1 MRGRRLR
8 FGGNSVKLPL
18 MIPRI
23 RGALRRLSLLM
34 FLLSGAASVAS
45 AAEGRLR
52 LAPSNPKVFEFR
64 GKATLLVTSA
74 EHYGSVLNLDFDYAV
89 YLDELKAH
97 GLNYTRIFS
106 GAYVELPGAFGI
118 EHNTLA
124 PAVGRF
130 LAPWARSDRPG
141 YANGGNKFDL
151 NKWDPAYFDRLND
164 FVQKASDR
172 GIVVEMTLF
181 SALYGEKGWTA
192 SPLYVNNNV
201 NGVGKLTNYKKVHSL
216 DNGDIL
222 PHQERLVA
230 KLVSSLSKFDNVLFE
245 LQNEPWADMPEHSG
259 NATRSNEASLAWQ
272 KRMATAI
279 RRAAGDGPAPLIA
292 QNISNRTAVIPS
304 PDPAVSVFHF
314 HYATPPMAVAE
325 NAHIA
330 RVISFDESGFDGSA
344 DATYRAQAWQF
355 ILAGGGLFNNL
366 DYSFAVKQEQ
376 GNAIQK
382 APGGGSRALRAQ
394 LGFLLRTMNG
404 FGDDLLAMQPGEGFI
419 KGGAPSGAR
428 ARSAPGRAYA
438 LYFGPEATS
447 QSPYLPANN
456 TQKPAPIL
464 LEMPFGSY
472 VAEWFDAVEGRSLA
486 RTALPHAGGLATIA
500 VPAGPGDRVL
510 RIVRQVGEVAFD
522 KLGKNSAVM
531 AIDSPNKSVH
541 AAVMLA
547 DLAGTPGYE
556 PGRKLYY
563 RVEQGAGAERT
574 LVLPWS
580 PLGLMR
586 ADADFVHG
594 LEFVSRASKTVRDK
608 YTLKSG
614 KKLEHDVSATEG
626 TFVVRGR
633 NGEKLAVDLRAYD
646 EGAAVRYRFVDTK
659 PGLFQITGEATG
671 FRVPTSA
678 TAYMTEHDEADQY
691 HPAYENHW
699 RVGISAGTSS
709 GKKAGWSFPALFRL
723 GEGRDARWAL
733 LSEAGLDRNYLGA
746 RLASNAPGGLYQIR
760 FPDPLEGEAI
770 APVLPS
776 ATLPWT
782 MPWRLVITGKGLG
795 SVVESN
801 LVTHLAAPSRIR
813 DTKWIAPGRSSWSW
827 WSETSSPRK
836 YDRLAAFVDIAAE
849 MGWEYSL
856 VDANWD
862 TMEGGDWK
870 KLADYAR
877 TKKVRLLMWY
887 NSGGA
892 NNIVTERPRDRM
904 FERDK
909 RRAEFKRISE
919 AGIAGIKV
927 DFFQS
932 DKQAQIDQYLG
943 ILEDAAEFKILVNF
957 HGCTLPRGW
966 ARTYPNLMSHEAVRG
981 GETYLFGKDFSAT
994 APAHNTVLAF
1004 TRNVVGG
1011 MDYTPVTFSD
1021 NKFPHITTNAHE
1033 LALSVVF
1040 EAGVLHLADGVES
1053 YRNLPAAPKAFLK
1066 SVPTTWDETRY
1077 LDGEPGKLAV
1087 LARRKGKVWIV
1098 AGINGEATAKTLSVA
1113 LPFLGKGSYQATVI
1127 ADGDSD
1133 RSFKDTTAKVSA
1145 TEAIPVA
1152 VRGNGGFVIRIDP

>member
-1 MRGRRLR
+1 
-8 FGGNSVKLPL
+8 
-18 MIPRI
+18 
-23 RGALRRLSLLM
+23 M
-34 FLLSGAASVAS
+34 FLLTGIAGVAS

-52 LAPSNPKVFEFR
+52 LAPTNSKVFEFR
-64 GKATLLVTSA
+64 GKPTLLVTSA
-74 EHYGSVLNLDFDYAV
+74 EHYGSVLNLDFDYTT

-118 EHNTLA
+118 ERNTLA
-124 PAVGRF
+124 PAPGRF
-130 LAPWARSDRPG
+130 LAPWSRSDRAG

-151 NKWDPAYFDRLND
+151 SKWDPAYFERLGD

-216 DNGDIL
+216 DNGDL
-222 PHQERLVA
+222 LAHQERLVA
-230 KLVSSLSKFDNVLFE
+230 KLVSALSKFDNVLFE
-245 LQNEPWADMPEHSG
+245 LQNEPWADMAEHSG
-259 NATRSNEASLAWQ
+259 NATRANEASLAWQ
-272 KRMATAI
+272 RRMAIAI
-279 RRAAGDGPAPLIA
+279 GRSAGDGPAPLIA
-292 QNISNRTAVIPS
+292 QNVTNRTAVVLS

-314 HYATPPMAVAE
+314 HYATPPLAVAE

-330 RVISFDESGFDGSA
+330 RVIGFDESGFNGSA
-344 DATYRAQAWQF
+344 DATYRAEAWQF

-366 DYSFAVKQEQ
+366 DYSFAVKHEQ
-376 GNAIQK
+376 GTAVQK
-382 APGGGSRALRAQ
+382 APGGGSRALREQ

-404 FGDDLLAMQPGEGFI
+404 FGDDLLAMQPGEGFV

-428 ARSAPGRAYA
+428 ARFAPGRAYV
-438 LYFGPEATS
+438 LYVGPDATT
-447 QSPYLPANN
+447 QAPYLPANN
-456 TQKPAPIL
+456 TQKPAPIS
-464 LEMPFGSY
+464 LELPFGSY
-472 VAEWFDAVEGRSLA
+472 AAEWFDAAAGRSLM
-486 RTALPHAGGLATIA
+486 RTELQHGGGLVAIA

-510 RIVRQVGEVAFD
+510 RIVRQTSAVVLE
-522 KLGKNSAVM
+522 KLGKGYPVM
-531 AIDSPNKSVH
+531 AIASPNKSVYT
-541 AAVMLA
+541 AVILA
-547 DLAGTPGYE
+547 DLAGTPGYTA
-556 PGRKLYY
+556 GRKLYY
-563 RVEQGAGAERT
+563 RVEQGLGAER
-574 LVLPWS
+574 LVVLPWS

-586 ADADFVHG
+586 ADADFVND
-594 LEFVSRASKTVRDK
+594 LEFVSQSHKTVRDR
-608 YTLKSG
+608 YSLKSG

-633 NGEKLAVDLRAYD
+633 SGEKLAVDLRAYD
-646 EGAAVRYRFVDTK
+646 EGAAVRYRFGESK
-659 PGLFQITGEATG
+659 PGLFQVTGETTGFQLPVNATG
-671 FRVPTSA
+671 F
-678 TAYMTEHDEADQY
+678 MTEHDEADQY
-691 HPAYENHW
+691 HPAYENQW
-699 RVGISAGTSS
+699 RLGLAAGTPST
-709 GKKAGWSFPALFRL
+709 KKAGWSFPALFRL

-733 LSEAGLDRNYLGA
+733 LSEAGLDRSYLGS
-746 RLASNAPGGLYQIR
+746 RLSSDAPGGLYQIR
-760 FPDPLEGEAI
+760 FPDALEGEAI

-782 MPWRLVITGKGLG
+782 MPWRLVITGKGL
-795 SVVESN
+795 SSIVESN

-813 DTKWIAPGRSSWSW
+813 DTKWIVPGRSSWSW

-836 YDRLAAFVDIAAE
+836 YDRLVAFVDLAAE

-870 KLADYAR
+870 KLTDYAR
-877 TKKVRLLMWY
+877 TKKVRLLLWY
-887 NSGGA
+887 NSGGP
-892 NNIVTERPRDRM
+892 NNVVAERPRDRM
-904 FERDK
+904 FEREK
-909 RRAEFKRISE
+909 RREEFKRISQ

-932 DKQAQIDQYLG
+932 DKQAQIHQYLG

-1040 EAGVLHLADGVES
+1040 EAGVLHLADGVAS
-1053 YRNLPAAPKAFLK
+1053 YRSLPDAPKTFLK
-1066 SVPTTWDETRY
+1066 AVPTSWDETRY

-1098 AGINGEATAKTLSVA
+1098 AGINGEASAKTVSVA
-1113 LPFLGKGSYQATVI
+1113 LSFLAKGSYQATVI

-1133 RSFKDTTAKVSA
+1133 RSFKDSRLKVIA
-1145 TEAIPVA
+1145 RDAIPVA
-1152 VRGNGGFVIRIDP
+1152 LRGNGGFVIRMEP